1 MTGGKATCVVRQVA
15 VSRHGV
21 GRRARAG
28 RSGRAGERA
37 RQACG
42 VAGAWGAAGTHKAR
56 GRGAAWA
63 RCWPMGYAL
72 GALSLF
78 LARFDSVLFLSQF
91 LDIVREP
98 GS

>member
-42 VAGAWGAAGTHKAR
+42 GGRRVGRSRDAQGAR
-56 GRGAAWA
+56 QGRG
-63 RCWPMGYAL
+63 L
-72 GALSLF
+72 GAL
-78 LARFDSVLFLSQF
+78 LANGLCTWCTQPVFGPV
-91 LDIVREP
+91 
-98 GS
+98 